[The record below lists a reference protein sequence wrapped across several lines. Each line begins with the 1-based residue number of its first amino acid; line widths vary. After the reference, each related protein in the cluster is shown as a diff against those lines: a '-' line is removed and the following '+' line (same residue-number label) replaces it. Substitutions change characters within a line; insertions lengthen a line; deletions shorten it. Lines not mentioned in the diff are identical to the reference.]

1 MPWFADF
8 FKHKPQVM
16 LYCSTKDFMVHV
28 CKLVEIACYLTYDMQ
43 GPGARYKGVIFRNW
57 GAPMPITVYNTM
69 LMMGVLVIDWGT
81 HTRDTFMANVVPKLI
96 DLSSLSSTS

>member
-8 FKHKPQVM
+8 LKHKPQVM

-28 CKLVEIACYLTYDMQ
+28 CKLVEIACYVTYDMQ
-43 GPGARYKGVIFRNW
+43 GLHHRYKGAIFRNW

-69 LMMGVLVIDWGT
+69 LMMGVYVIDWGT
-81 HTRDTFMANVVPKLI
+81 HTKDSFMANVVPKLI
-96 DLSSLSSTS
+96 